1 MKRQYTILAGT
12 LLLSTIGLCALHG
25 ATPDNDDPA
34 LISIRTE
41 IDRNMKGLKS
51 GNMAAPCFIDF
62 RLNDLNTLNIKA
74 VRGELVN
81 SNVSAYRNGIPTV
94 LVGDYKNTN
103 QNFISG
109 YGQLYSYNNYPTGV
123 VFGTDDAV
131 IRTCIWKVLDE
142 KYKTAA
148 EQYGNKQGIIN
159 QTEIPE
165 EERNIPDFQ
174 QMQKSEYILP
184 VEALKTNAKE
194 LEEYVC
200 QASAVFKDY
209 KELNDSHVRIYAGS
223 ADIRYCNS
231 EGTTC
236 RYPNNMI
243 ALFIF
248 TKAQSADGQEITQVK
263 CLPYA
268 ALEDMPD
275 LAALQALCKQE
286 AVLMQ
291 QKLGAPMIKESY
303 VGPVLFE
310 GEAVADLIDKY
321 MIDASKGILTKRK
334 PFASAEMSRYYSS
347 HPALSG
353 NELESMLNKKVMSRD
368 LTLASLTGTPE
379 YKDQKLFG
387 HYQVDAQGVAPDKE
401 LVLIEDGVLKN
412 MLSTRS
418 STRFFQKSNGHAR
431 ASISGSDIILLPGVL
446 RLSSKKVESSAK
458 MKKKLIEAAKEE
470 DYDYAYIVRKI
481 DGDTPAELYRINV
494 KDGSEELVRGA
505 IIKDMALRAF
515 KRVSGVSNQEVL
527 YNRIRND
534 VKSTYIVPSAILF
547 DEVDIVKDTKLVLK
561 KNYVVEKP

>member
-12 LLLSTIGLCALHG
+12 FLFSTIGLCNLHG
-25 ATPDNDDPA
+25 ATPENDPT
-34 LISIRTE
+34 LTSIQTE
-41 IDRNMKGLKS
+41 IDRNMKGLKT

-62 RLNDLNTLNIKA
+62 RLNDLNTINIKA

-81 SNVSAYRNGIPTV
+81 SNTSTYRNGIPTV

-103 QNFISG
+103 QNAITN
-109 YGQLYSYNNYPTGV
+109 YRQLYNYGGNSTGV

-148 EQYGNKQGIIN
+148 EQYGNKQGLLKQI
-159 QTEIPE
+159 EIPE

-174 QMQKSEYILP
+174 QMQKTEVILP
-184 VEALKTNAKE
+184 AEPLKWDKKA
-194 LEEYVC
+194 LEEYVKKG
-200 QASAVFKDY
+200 SEVFKAY

-223 ADIRYCNS
+223 ADVRYYNS

-236 RYPNNMI
+236 RYPDNLV
-243 ALFIF
+243 ALFIY
-248 TKAQSADGQEITQVK
+248 TRAQSADGQEMSQTK

-268 ALEDMPD
+268 SLEDIPD
-275 LAALQALCKQE
+275 QATLQTLCKKE
-286 AVLMQ
+286 ATLMQ
-291 QKLGAPMIKESY
+291 QKLAASMIKESY

-321 MIDASKGILTKRK
+321 MIDASNGILTKRK
-334 PFASAEMSRYYSS
+334 PVATTEMNRYYSS
-347 HPALSG
+347 NPALNG
-353 NELESMLNKKVMSRD
+353 NELEPMINKKVISRD
-368 LTLASLTGTPE
+368 LTLTSLSGTPE
-379 YKDQKLFG
+379 YKNQKLFG
-387 HYQVDAQGVAPDKE
+387 HYKVDAQGVSPDKE
-401 LVLIEDGVLKN
+401 LVLIQDGVLKN

-418 STRFFQKSNGHAR
+418 CTRFFKESNGHAR
-431 ASISGSDIILLPGVL
+431 AAIDGSDVILLPGVL
-446 RLSSKKVESSAK
+446 RLSSKSVESSSD

-481 DGDTPAELYRINV
+481 NGDTPAELYRINV
-494 KDGSEELVRGA
+494 KDGSEQLVRGA
-505 IIKDMALRAF
+505 VIKDMALRAF
-515 KRVSGVSNQEVL
+515 KRVSGVSDQEVL
-527 YNRIRND
+527 YNRLRND

-561 KNYVVEKP
+561 KNYVAEKP